1 MFNSYGRH
9 QSQVRGKRRPGPE
22 ISLKFCNLR
31 DFSKKVFFVFTCG
44 EAEQV
49 LQSSD
54 FLLSSI
60 LMNEF
65 SGCS

>member
-1 MFNSYGRH
+1 MGERSTTATT
-9 QSQVRGKRRPGPE
+9 RRDVTVNLE
-22 ISLKFCNLR
+22 I
-31 DFSKKVFFVFTCG
+31 FTCG
-44 EAEQV
+44 ETEQV

-65 SGCS
+65 LVVLNLLTTSSKVLIFFFF